1 MILYKCTDRLVG
13 GEKLRGL
20 TMADLSTRPSQGC
33 RQTRNLFCL
42 SLAALFVSAAPA
54 LSAKQLKLNAASA
67 TASAFAHDLS
77 ISDAEPGEEVL
88 RLSARL
94 AETIDEPVQDMHWT
108 VRDENGDIVQDQT
121 ATLAKLKLPPGT
133 YRVDAHYGET
143 VRTEVIQLPEGKQ
156 VSFGFVLNAGALR
169 VLPRIANIP
178 TSAAAKSTVY
188 ALSGIEKGKLIAS
201 SRVAGRIFSLPAGT
215 YRVKTEYENGNVAAV
230 TDVRV
235 KAGVMS
241 AVDIDHKAGVARLA
255 YPGSDEVIW
264 NVKSASGEALLPM
277 GGTSVSLILKPG
289 QYLAEASVG
298 MITTSAKFKIEN
310 GEQRE
315 ITLGE

>member
-1 MILYKCTDRLVG
+1 
-13 GEKLRGL
+13 
-20 TMADLSTRPSQGC
+20 MADLSTRPSQGR
-33 RQTRNLFCL
+33 RQTRNFLCL
-42 SLAALFVSAAPA
+42 SLAAFLVSTAPA
-54 LSAKQLKLNAASA
+54 LPAKQSKLDAASA
-67 TASAFAHDLS
+67 TAAAFANDLS
-77 ISDAEPGEEVL
+77 LSNVEPGEEGL
-88 RLSARL
+88 SLSARL
-94 AETIDEPVQDMHWT
+94 AETIDEPVKDIHWT
-108 VRDENGDIVQDQT
+108 VRDETGEIVQDQT
-121 ATLAKLKLPPGT
+121 ATIAKLKLTPGT

-143 VRTEVIQLPEGKQ
+143 VRTEVIQLPAGKQ

-241 AVDIDHKAGVARLA
+241 AVDIDHKAGVAHLI
-255 YPGSDEVIW
+255 YPGNDDVTW
-264 NVKSASGEALLPM
+264 KVKSVSGEELLPK
-277 GGTSVSLILKPG
+277 GGATVSLILKPG

-298 MITTSAKFKIEN
+298 MTTTSAKFKIEN

>member
-1 MILYKCTDRLVG
+1 MVDF
-13 GEKLRGL
+13 
-20 TMADLSTRPSQGC
+20 STRPSQGC
-33 RQTRNLFCL
+33 RQTRNVLCL
-42 SLAALFVSAAPA
+42 SLAAFLVSAAPA
-54 LSAKQLKLNAASA
+54 LSAKQLKLNEAAA
-67 TASAFAHDLS
+67 TAAAFANDVS
-77 ISDAEPGEEVL
+77 SSDVEPGQEGL

-94 AETIDEPVQDMHWT
+94 AETIDEPVKDIHWI
-108 VRDENGDIVQDQT
+108 VRDEGGEIIQDQT
-121 ATLAKLKLPPGT
+121 ATLAKLKLTPGT

-143 VRTEVIQLPEGKQ
+143 VRTEVIQVPVGKE

-241 AVDIDHKAGVARLA
+241 AVDIDHKAGLA
-255 YPGSDEVIW
+255 TLSYKGGDEVTWKI
-264 NVKSASGEALLPM
+264 KSVSGEELVPM
-277 GGTSVSLILKPG
+277 GGTSVSLVLKPG

-298 MITTSAKFKIEN
+298 MTTTSAKFKIEN

-315 ITLGE
+315 ITLGQ